1 MVNVKMKFLIIIYI
15 SAIALFLTG
24 CGSKKNNEL
33 EPVDVRFERGME
45 YFQKKK
51 YSKSIIEFKFV
62 TFNAPASEIG
72 DDAQFYLAEAHF
84 YSKEYILAISEY
96 ERLVRIHP
104 ESPLVDESQ
113 YKRALCFDILSPKSY
128 HDQENTIKAL
138 DAYQEYIEE
147 WPQSE
152 NKEKAEG
159 RLDKLRFKLAKKVYD
174 AGMQYR
180 KLDECKSS
188 IIYLRQVLDKY
199 YDSEFAPGARWN
211 IARCEIKLENWSD
224 ALAMLIE
231 IINRND
237 DSEYLKKAQEVLPEV
252 RENAEKSEE
261 QALLE
266 DN

>member
-1 MVNVKMKFLIIIYI
+1 M
-15 SAIALFLTG
+15 LFLAG
-24 CGSKKNNEL
+24 CGSKNDGAL
-33 EPVDVRFERGME
+33 EPVEVRYERGME

-62 TFNAPASEIG
+62 TFNAPASENG

-84 YSKEYILAISEY
+84 NLKEYVLAISEY

-104 ESPLVDESQ
+104 ESPLVDGSQ
-113 YKRALCFDILSPKSY
+113 YKRALCYDILSPKSY

-138 DAYQEYIEE
+138 DAYQEYIED
-147 WPQSE
+147 WPLSE

-174 AGMQYR
+174 AGIQYQ

-188 IIYLRQVLDKY
+188 IIYLRQVLDQY
-199 YDSEFAPGARWN
+199 YDSEFASESRWN
-211 IARCEIKLENWSD
+211 IAKCEIKLENWSD

-231 IINRND
+231 IINRDD
-237 DSEYLKKAQEVLPEV
+237 DSEFVLKAQKILPEV
-252 RENAEKSEE
+252 KENAEKSEE
-261 QALLE
+261 QALL
-266 DN
+266 DSN

>member
-1 MVNVKMKFLIIIYI
+1 MKYLIFIY
-15 SAIALFLTG
+15 ALATGLFLTG
-24 CGSKKNNEL
+24 CGSKKDNVS
-33 EPVDVRFERGME
+33 EPAEVRYERGIE

-51 YSKSIIEFKFV
+51 YTKSIIEFKFV

-84 YSKEYILAISEY
+84 NLKEYVLAISEY
-96 ERLVRIHP
+96 ERLIRIHP
-104 ESPLVDESQ
+104 ESPLVDGSQ

-138 DAYQEYIEE
+138 DAYQEFIEE

-152 NKEKAEG
+152 NKEKAEE

-174 AGMQYR
+174 AGIQYI

-188 IIYLRQVLDKY
+188 IIYLRQVLDQY
-199 YDSEFAPGARWN
+199 YDSGFASGARWN
-211 IARCEIKLENWSD
+211 IAKCEIKLENWSD

-237 DSEYLKKAQEVLPEV
+237 DAEFVLKAQKILPEV
-252 RENAEKSEE
+252 KENAEKSEE
-261 QALLE
+261 QALL
-266 DN
+266 DNN